1 MTVRAQTKLVDT
13 FKQKTLLNRTP
24 MKYEEE
30 EYCSDLLNQIKNLIY
45 KNKSAFEVGTLDFEV
60 LTILLEKKNLICN
73 KQFNFVRKGKSN
85 VDIGTRKSKVEVA

>member
-1 MTVRAQTKLVDT
+1 
-13 FKQKTLLNRTP
+13 

-60 LTILLEKKNLICN
+60 LTILLEKKIWFATSNSILLEKENQMLISELGSP
-73 KQFNFVRKGKSN
+73 R
-85 VDIGTRKSKVEVA
+85 